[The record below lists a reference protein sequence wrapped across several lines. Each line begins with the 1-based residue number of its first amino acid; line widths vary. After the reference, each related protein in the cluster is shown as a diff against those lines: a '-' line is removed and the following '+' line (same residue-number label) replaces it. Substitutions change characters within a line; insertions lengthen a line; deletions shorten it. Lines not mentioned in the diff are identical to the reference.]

1 MKKPFLSPL
10 ILITVFFAALVL
22 SMLWFGRHSST
33 ILLSLPD
40 DMPTLSGQTDVGT
53 YPASAV
59 PPATLPVSS
68 QGTVP
73 TQGSLPD
80 SSSPASDPPDSTV
93 DPAYVAFPLNIN
105 VSTKEQLMLLP
116 GIGEVLAQRIVDYRS
131 TNGLFS
137 SVEELTQVRGISRS
151 LLEKIKDDITVGD

>member
-10 ILITVFFAALVL
+10 ILITLFFAALVL

-33 ILLSLPD
+33 ILLSLPED
-40 DMPTLSGQTDVGT
+40 PPTLSVPTDAH
-53 YPASAV
+53 PAGAV

-73 TQGSLPD
+73 TLENLPTSPSPTSD
-80 SSSPASDPPDSTV
+80 SPDSTV
-93 DPAYVAFPLNIN
+93 DPAYVAFPININ
-105 VSTKEQLMLLP
+105 VSTKENLMLLP

-131 TNGLFS
+131 ANGLFS
-137 SVEELTQVRGISRS
+137 SVEELTQVRGISQS
-151 LLEKIKDDITVGD
+151 LLEEIKDDITVGD